1 MAALH
6 AFLTEPFLGTA
17 IWFWLAF
24 LAIVIVLLVLDLGV
38 LQRDHHE
45 IGVRESLL
53 LSAGYFACGLAFG
66 GWVWYAFGPTSAVE
80 YYTPA
85 ATSTRCCSG
94 ASSAPSSCGPS

>member
-17 IWFWLAF
+17 TWFWLAF

-53 LSAGYFACGLAFG
+53 LSA
-66 GWVWYAFGPTSAVE
+66 
-80 YYTPA
+80 
-85 ATSTRCCSG
+85 
-94 ASSAPSSCGPS
+94 

>member
-66 GWVWYAFGPTSAVE
+66 GWVWYAFGPPARWST
-80 YYTPA
+80 TPA
-85 ATSTRCCSG
+85 SWSNSRYRWTTCS
-94 ASSAPSSCGPS
+94 SWR

>member
-17 IWFWLAF
+17 TWFWLAF

-80 YYTPA
+80 YYT
-85 ATSTRCCSG
+85 G
-94 ASSAPSSCGPS
+94 FLVE